1 MKNIEVLEKKLTSKQ
16 SKAIILLLEGKSIE
30 EVAKAVGCAVN
41 TIYKYLETDLL
52 FKRTLNKAKDKV
64 FIEALEGLK
73 TLSREAINTLKD
85 LLRERHKDTARL
97 GSAKT
102 ILELAIKTNELE
114 GLEKRIEILEN
125 KLGGE

>member
-114 GLEKRIEILEN
+114 DLEKRIEILEN

>member
-114 GLEKRIEILEN
+114 DLEKRIEVLEG
-125 KLGGE
+125 KLEV